1 MIACGIY
8 FVCCY
13 RKECRSWHRRF
24 RWKACCRCP
33 HPLVSSGWLMSRL
46 FARDLELSCD
56 EQALSAYGS
65 SMQGRFSCS
74 HKIKRKSRCFAVD
87 FLKIRPK
94 KGWSLL

>member
-1 MIACGIY
+1 MAFILSVVIVKNAVAGTGASAGRP
-8 FVCCY
+8 VV
-13 RKECRSWHRRF
+13 
-24 RWKACCRCP
+24 RCP